1 MRTLVVACL
10 LVFLGCRQSVP
21 ETRAGESSFAEVG
34 GSTASRVPV
43 AATHVPNAA
52 GVGEAGA
59 AAMGSV
65 AMAGAGGKYAAH
77 ADPAGVG
84 GRYVASVDQGSLP
97 QTDEK
102 PQVNTEHF
110 RKLSQALFDAIQNDD
125 AGLALPYFFPRTAY
139 AQVKAIK
146 NPDQDWERRLV
157 AAFRRDIHG
166 YHSVLGPG
174 ARLVGLR
181 VSGAN
186 TRFMKRGAE
195 GNRLG
200 YFRTTR
206 ASLTYADSA
215 GRERALLVSSLIS
228 WRGQWYVV
236 HLNGFQ

>member
-1 MRTLVVACL
+1 M
-10 LVFLGCRQSVP
+10 
-21 ETRAGESSFAEVG
+21 
-34 GSTASRVPV
+34 
-43 AATHVPNAA
+43 AATHVPKAA
-52 GVGEAGA
+52 RVGGAGA
-59 AAMGSV
+59 EATGSL
-65 AMAGAGGKYAAH
+65 AIAGAGGKYAAN
-77 ADPAGVG
+77 ADPAGAPTLDPG
-84 GRYVASVDQGSLP
+84 TLP

-125 AGLALPYFFPRTAY
+125 AELALPYFFPKTAY

-146 NPDQDWERRLV
+146 NPGQDWERRLV

-174 ARLVGLR
+174 ARFVGLR